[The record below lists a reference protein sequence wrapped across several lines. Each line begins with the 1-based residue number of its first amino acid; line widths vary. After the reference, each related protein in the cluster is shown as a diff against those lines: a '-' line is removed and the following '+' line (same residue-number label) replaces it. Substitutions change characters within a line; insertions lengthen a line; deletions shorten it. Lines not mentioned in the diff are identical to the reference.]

1 MLIFKV
7 KPDKLLVYMS
17 EDKIIFFDLILPHL
31 VVLIVSLI
39 SFVLMRVGF

>member
-7 KPDKLLVYMS
+7 KPDKLLVYIS
-17 EDKIIFFDLILPHL
+17 EDEIIFLDLILPHL

>member
-17 EDKIIFFDLILPHL
+17 EDELIFFDLILPHL
-31 VVLIVSLI
+31 VVIVSLI
-39 SFVLMRVGF
+39 SFELMRVGF